1 MSDATLPV
9 LYDRLPVGSIQ
20 EMTPWQIRAGEP
32 QWLGPRPAGYFD
44 MTEAKAGD
52 ELKRRQEIC
61 VTGEQDERVMRLRVR
76 DVYQVDGKLY
86 VDTLLLRWP
95 VRPVAVVELPAE
107 DLHTRI
113 TGPLCCLGVIAGSRL
128 GLVIGVGPPA
138 IHPDGLRRAWTSTL
152 AGDQVGKPYRVRD
165 APVGFAAAAVQTVA
179 NEMHVL
185 EVNEDCD
192 DLGHGLSHSSGG
204 EQKAPPVPED
214 GGE

>member
-1 MSDATLPV
+1 MSDASLPV

-20 EMTPWQIRAGEP
+20 EMTPGQIRAGEP

-86 VDTLLLRWP
+86 VDALLLRWP
-95 VRPVAVVELPAE
+95 VRPVAVVELPPE

-185 EVNEDCD
+185 EVNEDRD